1 MTLGLA
7 MIIGVLM
14 LVLHRGDGAEVDVA
28 VAHITSLRA
37 PAGPLRGL
45 APTSGCIVGL
55 ADGKFVG
62 VLETCGE
69 VRRRLEEAGH

>member
-1 MTLGLA
+1 MSPVL
-7 MIIGVLM
+7 IGVLM

-28 VAHITSLRA
+28 PAHITSLRA

-55 ADGKFVG
+55 DDGKFIG
-62 VLETCGE
+62 ALETCDE
-69 VRRRLEEAGH
+69 VRRRLEEGGR